1 MSAADVDQVTGCLVY
16 AVVRAQ
22 EHDTLTATGLDDAPL
37 RLISHGPVAAVVND
51 ILVERPPGRRA
62 DLLAYSRVVDDLLG
76 GGVVVPVQFGSV
88 LADEHSVLEDFL
100 APNEE
105 YFTELLDQL
114 EGRAQFNV
122 RAIYRE
128 DAALAEIVAT
138 DPVVADLRARTRD
151 LPEEVSYADRVR
163 LGELVSQQ
171 IDLKR
176 EFDTEVLVGSIAPF
190 TAAHHVRM
198 GSGPD
203 VVFDL
208 TVLVDDDHRASF
220 EQQLEDLAE
229 AVHERMRL
237 RLVGPV
243 APYEFVGDV

>member
-1 MSAADVDQVTGCLVY
+1 MTAPDVDQETGCLVY

-22 EHDTLTATGLDDAPL
+22 EHDSLAATGLDDAPL
-37 RLISHGPVAAVVND
+37 RLVSHGSVAAVVND

-62 DLLAYSRVVDDLLG
+62 DLLAYSRAVDDLLG
-76 GGVVVPVQFGSV
+76 GGVVVPVQFDSV
-88 LADEHSVLEDFL
+88 LADEQAVLEDFL
-100 APNEE
+100 APNEG

-122 RAIYRE
+122 RATYRE
-128 DAALAEIVAT
+128 DIALAEIVAT
-138 DPVVADLRARTRD
+138 DPVVADLRAKTRD
-151 LPEEVSYADRVR
+151 LPEEASYADRVR
-163 LGELVSQQ
+163 LGELVSLG
-171 IDLKR
+171 IDAKR
-176 EFDTEVLVGSIAPF
+176 EFDAEALVGAIVPF
-190 TAAHHVRM
+190 AAAHHVRL
-198 GSGPD
+198 GSGLD

-220 EQQLEDLAE
+220 EQQLEVLAE

-243 APYEFVGDV
+243 APYDFVGDV